1 MIAVEN
7 KILPIIQEH
16 KSDRLVGITSVCSA
30 NYFVLKAAIINA
42 KKNNKVVLIES
53 TSNQVDQYGGY
64 TGVTPPMFR
73 DIVYGIANDLDFPKE
88 KIILGGDHLGPNR
101 WQNENSTTA
110 LEKAKEQIA
119 AYVSAGY
126 TKIHLDAS
134 MKCADDGDPTEPLSS
149 EIIAERTA
157 LLCEMSE
164 RTFTKTSYGN
174 EPPVYIIGSDVPT
187 PGGAKGHE
195 EDVRITTDK
204 DVEQT
209 IDMTKKAFERHN
221 ISYAWERVIAVVV
234 QPGVEFGDS
243 SIIKYNRDK
252 AYNLSKFISE
262 NDNLVYEAHSTDYQ
276 SKESLRAMVEDHF
289 VILKVG
295 PWLTFALREAL
306 FALSLIEQEL
316 LSKRKDVQLSNLIDV
331 VEKQMMADPKYWI
344 KYYSN
349 DKIEQTLQRKFSY
362 SDRIRYYW
370 TDKVVDE
377 AVKTLIKN
385 LSNFKIPDT
394 LVSQF
399 LPMQYNDL
407 IDGFISN
414 KPIDLINHKIESVL
428 QLYNFATYGGVN

>member
-16 KSDRLVGITSVCSA
+16 KSGRLVGITSICSA

-73 DIVYGIANDLDFPKE
+73 DIVYGIADELDFPKE
-88 KIILGGDHLGPNR
+88 RIILGGDHLGPNR

-134 MKCADDGDPTEPLSS
+134 MKCADDGDPLTSLGSDV
-149 EIIAERTA
+149 IAERTA
-157 LLCEMSE
+157 LLCEVAE
-164 RTFTKTSYGN
+164 RTYAQMSNGN
-174 EPPVYIIGSDVPT
+174 EQPVYIIGSDVPP
-187 PGGAKGHE
+187 PGGAKGQE
-195 EDVRITTDK
+195 EDIRITSDR

-209 IDMTKKAFERHN
+209 INRTKKAFEKRN
-221 ISYAWERVIAVVV
+221 LNDAWERVIAVVV
-234 QPGVEFGDS
+234 QPGVEFSDS
-243 SIIKYNRDK
+243 SVTNYKRDK
-252 AYNLSKFISE
+252 AHNLSKFISAK
-262 NDNLVYEAHSTDYQ
+262 DNLVYEAHSTDYQ

-316 LSKRKDVQLSNLIDV
+316 LSKRKDAQLSNLMDV
-331 VEKQMMADPKYWI
+331 VDKQMMADPKYWI

-370 TDKVVDE
+370 TDKVVDK

-407 IDGFISN
+407 VNGFISN